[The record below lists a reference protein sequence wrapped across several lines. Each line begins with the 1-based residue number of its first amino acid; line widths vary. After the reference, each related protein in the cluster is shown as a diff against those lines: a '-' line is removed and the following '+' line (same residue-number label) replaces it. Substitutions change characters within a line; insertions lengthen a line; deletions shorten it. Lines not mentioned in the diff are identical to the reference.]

1 MQLTKQAAPDLL
13 LVRFDEGIPLLL
25 SSQYYVIE
33 ERGGALACGRPID
46 ILDSVSNLLSQS
58 LTVTVSCRL
67 LRLFEPCESLLKLL
81 SCRINAGVDLPYD
94 RISLPQVFLSYEV
107 LQLFCQFIDYYLQ
120 PRVYSQ

>member
-1 MQLTKQAAPDLL
+1 M

-25 SSQYYVIE
+25 SPQDYVIE
-33 ERGGALACGRPID
+33 ESGGTLAWGGPID

-58 LTVTVSCRL
+58 FTVTVSCRL
-67 LRLFEPCESLLKLL
+67 LRLFEPYESLLNLL

-107 LQLFCQFIDYYLQ
+107 VELFCQFIDYYLQ
-120 PRVYSQ
+120 PRVPSQ